1 MQTRNRAFTLIE
13 LLVVIAIIAILAA
26 LLLPALIGAKERAR
40 RVACRNHVRQFVLA
54 LHMYGNE
61 HEDRLPSGASEN
73 SNPLDE
79 HIPVISTQTRSN
91 LIEYSGDYRIL
102 ECPSMGQPFNTREG
116 WYYEDYG
123 FVIGYNYLGGHTN
136 SPWPADSGFEPWE
149 SPQTLSDD
157 GNLPV
162 LTEIN
167 DWSPG
172 FLKTFAPH
180 GQNGPISQ
188 TLDFSNSGPT
198 GRTPKDIGA
207 VGGNLGYLDGS
218 VEWKSIDRMKQ
229 HLGSRLWGDDGCYA
243 FW

>member
-1 MQTRNRAFTLIE
+1 MPRCREASAMQTRNTAFTLIE

-102 ECPSMGQPFNTREG
+102 EC
-116 WYYEDYG
+116 
-123 FVIGYNYLGGHTN
+123 
-136 SPWPADSGFEPWE
+136 
-149 SPQTLSDD
+149 
-157 GNLPV
+157 
-162 LTEIN
+162 
-167 DWSPG
+167 
-172 FLKTFAPH
+172 
-180 GQNGPISQ
+180 
-188 TLDFSNSGPT
+188 
-198 GRTPKDIGA
+198 
-207 VGGNLGYLDGS
+207 
-218 VEWKSIDRMKQ
+218 
-229 HLGSRLWGDDGCYA
+229 
-243 FW
+243 